1 MNFLFLMFSY
11 NVFALNVKKKK
22 QKPKQSIFID
32 CSLIMQFIFRIG
44 SIDLHYLF
52 QKQWCSIALT

>member
-11 NVFALNVKKKK
+11 NVFALNVKKK

-44 SIDLHYLF
+44 SIDLHHLF

>member
-11 NVFALNVKKKK
+11 NDFALNVKKKTK
-22 QKPKQSIFID
+22 NPKQSIFID